1 MAEEPEESLL
11 KFPCDFP
18 IKIMGRDE
26 DALHIVISE
35 IFSRHAADTKAENI
49 KRRLSKKGNY
59 VSVTVTINATSREQL
74 DNIYRE
80 LTASEYTL
88 FVL

>member
-1 MAEEPEESLL
+1 MTENSEESPL
-11 KFPCDFP
+11 KFPCAFP

-26 DALHIVISE
+26 EALHIEISE
-35 IFSRHAADTKAENI
+35 VISRHAPDTKAENI
-49 KRRLSKKGNY
+49 KRRLSKKKNY
-59 VSVTVTINATSREQL
+59 VSVTVTINATSRKQL

-80 LTASEYTL
+80 LTASKYTL

>member
-1 MAEEPEESLL
+1 MGEEPEESLL

-18 IKIMGRDE
+18 IKIMGHDGE
-26 DALHIVISE
+26 ALHILISE
-35 IFSRHAADTKAENI
+35 VISRHAPDTKAENI
-49 KRRLSKKGNY
+49 KRRLSKKKNY

>member
-1 MAEEPEESLL
+1 MSDEPDDSPL

-26 DALHIVISE
+26 EALHILISE
-35 IFSRHAADTKAENI
+35 ILSRHAPDTRAESI
-49 KRRLSKKGNY
+49 KRRLSSKKNY

-80 LTASEYTL
+80 LTASELTL